1 MRNHRDQSIYRTFED
16 FEREEM
22 RRADAV
28 GGAVDSLFDDMFA
41 DELDLDA
48 SPRSASADYGDDE
61 E

>member
-22 RRADAV
+22 RRADV
-28 GGAVDSLFDDMFA
+28 VSGAVDHLFDDMFA
-41 DELDLDA
+41 DEVDLDA
-48 SPRSASADYGDDE
+48 GRNASADYGDDE